1 MIENKMNIL
10 NSVFTRSALR
20 HLIDS
25 KRDKSYSAVV
35 KRYVEN
41 PELKKNADLISAIYT
56 ELREG
61 YRNEYFYK
69 NTLLNKLLLGVHS
82 MNTTTALTEIPIAK
96 SKADFLLINGK
107 AVVYEIKTELDNFE
121 RLETQITDYYRA
133 FDHVAVVTSELNL
146 PILEK
151 KLEVIDKPVGVYVLT
166 KKGSLHTER
175 KPQKYEKDLDLEI
188 LFKLLRKPEYES
200 IILEKFGEL
209 PNVNQFE
216 YYRECKK
223 MFLKIPID
231 DAYLLVIR
239 QLKKRAQIIK
249 DEFVNVPY
257 ELKFLVYFMEL
268 KKDDYQNLNEFLQQR
283 YGGA

>member
-257 ELKFLVYFMEL
+257 ELKFLAYFMEL

>member
-1 MIENKMNIL
+1 MNIL

-82 MNTTTALTEIPIAK
+82 VNTTTALTEIPIAK

-133 FDHVAVVTSELNL
+133 FDYVAVVTSELNL

-175 KPQKYEKDLDLEI
+175 KPHKYEKDLDLEI

-223 MFLKIPID
+223 MFLRIPIN

-249 DEFVNVPY
+249 EEFVNVPY
-257 ELKFLVYFMEL
+257 ELKFLAYFMEL